1 VLVGYFGFIGYLES
15 TMASSLFPVFDL
27 TVKQVELITQVYENL
42 RPRHPE
48 AEFDFDYQPPLE
60 QYEAIR
66 GNYFNFKCGPVLRVE
81 NGPTSK
87 YLSFIHVDWKD
98 AGGRYGANWY
108 ADFQTWGI
116 ASLARSYGHVLI
128 RPETT
133 LDKIREL
140 IHHAEI
146 DFEDDKEFSRQ
157 FYVLANEEDG
167 ARKLLGSGLRQTIAE
182 LGLKD
187 FMIEVVDRVMIVG
200 DNKSAD
206 PTTAG
211 EMANFLCGL
220 SPLL

>member
-1 VLVGYFGFIGYLES
+1 MVGYFGFIGYLES
-15 TMASSLFPVFDL
+15 TMASLLFPTFDL
-27 TVKQVELITQVYENL
+27 TVNQVELITQVYEDL

-48 AEFDFDYQPPLE
+48 AEFDFDYQPPLG

-81 NGPTSK
+81 NGATSK
-87 YLSFIHVDWKD
+87 YLSFIHVDWND
-98 AGGRYGANWY
+98 SGGKNGANWY

-146 DFEDDKEFSRQ
+146 KFEADKKFSKE
-157 FYVLANEEDG
+157 FYVLANEEDS
-167 ARKLLGSGLRQTIAE
+167 ARKLLGPGLRESIAG
-182 LGLKD
+182 LTLKD
-187 FMIEVVDRVMIVG
+187 FAIEVVDRVMIVG

-211 EMANFLCGL
+211 EMASFLCGL